1 MSIYEYS
8 VQLSNGEELSMKHY
22 KGKVLL
28 IVNTATKCGLAPQ
41 FNELQSLYEKYNE
54 DGFTVLAFPSNQ
66 FMNQEP
72 GTDEEVQ
79 EACSLNFGVT
89 FPIFKK
95 IDVNGKETHPLFQYL
110 KQETKGL
117 VSSAIKWNFTKFLID
132 KEGKVVSRY
141 SPTTTPEKIE
151 GDIQRL
157 LKG

>member
-8 VQLSNGEELSMKHY
+8 VQVSNGEEQSMEHY

-41 FNELQSLYEKYNE
+41 FNELQSLYETYKE
-54 DGFTVLAFPSNQ
+54 EGFTVLAFPSNQ

-72 GTDEEVQ
+72 GTDEEVK
-79 EACSLNFGVT
+79 EACSVNFGVT

-95 IDVNGKETHPLFQYL
+95 IDVNGKDTHPLFQYL

-117 VSSAIKWNFTKFLID
+117 VSSAIKWNFTKFLVD